1 MTKMMHTIKAA
12 AVLLFAGLS
21 ASAAQAS
28 TMSYDIGPE
37 MGDADTCFVR
47 NYSAQHL
54 NANRAQQVTRIALA
68 AIDRGAN
75 RPNMAANQSEFLI
88 AIQTRAGGGWHSRLA
103 YCSFAAGDS
112 MNCGIESDGGRFT
125 ILNRSDGNVMIRAQ
139 GELRIGDES
148 GPEIGGRV
156 SDDNVF
162 ILTPAACDRGRSR

>member
-1 MTKMMHTIKAA
+1 MTKTVNTTKAA
-12 AVLLFAGLS
+12 ALLFAGLF
-21 ASAAQAS
+21 ASATQAG

-54 NANRAQQVTRIALA
+54 RANPAQQVTRIALA

-75 RPNMAANQSEFLI
+75 RPNMPANQSEFLM

-103 YCSFAAGDS
+103 YCSFGAGET
-112 MNCGIESDGGRFT
+112 MVCGLESDGGRFT
-125 ILNRSDGNVMIRAQ
+125 IVNRPDGNVLIRAQ

-156 SDDNVF
+156 SDDKAFV
-162 ILTPAACDRGRSR
+162 LSPAACDRGPAR

>member
-1 MTKMMHTIKAA
+1 MTNSKNTIKAA
-12 AVLLFAGLS
+12 AALLIAGFA

-47 NYSAQHL
+47 QYSAQHL
-54 NANRAQQVTRIALA
+54 RANPAQRVTRIALA

-103 YCSFAAGDS
+103 VCSFGRGDS
-112 MNCGIESDGGRFT
+112 MNCGLESDGGQFT
-125 ILNRSDGNVMIRAQ
+125 IQNRPDGNILLRAQ
-139 GELRIGDES
+139 GELRMGSEG
-148 GPEIGGRV
+148 GPEIGGSI
-156 SDDNVF
+156 SDDNAFV
-162 ILTPAACDRGRSR
+162 LTPAACERGR